1 MAQTLGVRATS
12 VMASALL
19 LGAVVIAALSAKMTL
34 EVMTLVGPPPVPTVI
49 EAPTPPKPPPPI
61 VREAPPE
68 APVTDEPFTPA
79 SSSPPNSQ
87 QPPTQTLLP
96 YAPPSGPPEITH
108 PQWLRRPSN
117 LAVYYPQRA
126 VSREVEGEVLLDCRV
141 LTTGHLSCSIL
152 SETPES
158 YGFGQAALRI
168 ARDHRMSPAMRD
180 GVAIEGRYRMRV
192 PFELR

>member
-79 SSSPPNSQ
+79 SLPTNSQ
-87 QPPTQTLLP
+87 QPPTETALP
-96 YAPPSGPPEITH
+96 FERPAGPPEITH
-108 PQWLRRPSN
+108 PRWLLRPSN
-117 LAVYYPQRA
+117 LAAYYPPRA
-126 VSREVEGEVLLDCRV
+126 VGREVEGEVLLDCRV

-168 ARDHRMSPAMRD
+168 ARDHRMSPAMRN

-192 PFELR
+192 PFELQ